1 MNIARKVNYA
11 LVGDD
16 YDLVSLD
23 SNVEMSRNHVV
34 IK

>member
-1 MNIARKVNYA
+1 MNIVKKVNYA

-16 YDLVSLD
+16 YDLISIY